1 MRKVLIGISIF
12 ALVIVSVAISF
23 SAWKFHA
30 SARELTKVFLT
41 LQVNRERQVSVLPG
55 TPLVFALSL
64 SGAKT
69 DPPLR
74 IGGSGNP
81 WYRYL
86 RLESADDKKQI
97 PFSWSLL
104 GKPRSFYPRFSSS
117 GDLVGAEL
125 YTGDEAILD
134 NERNLYTAELG
145 VAPEETAKI
154 PQGKYTIRAVL
165 EVSSG
170 SPGKWSG
177 RAVSNPVVVSVEERI
192 KETTPADDQEWNR
205 LVESINFYLRAGRF
219 EDAHGLAL
227 QAVEQKQDNVDSH
240 ILLGDALNGM
250 RRDEEALK
258 SYRKALF
265 MIATKGKQYEPPTYL
280 MLRIDEVKQR
290 LKQR

>member
-1 MRKVLIGISIF
+1 V
-12 ALVIVSVAISF
+12 
-23 SAWKFHA
+23 
-30 SARELTKVFLT
+30 T
-41 LQVNRERQVSVLPG
+41 
-55 TPLVFALSL
+55 
-64 SGAKT
+64 
-69 DPPLR
+69 
-74 IGGSGNP
+74 
-81 WYRYL
+81 
-86 RLESADDKKQI
+86 
-97 PFSWSLL
+97 
-104 GKPRSFYPRFSSS
+104 
-117 GDLVGAEL
+117 
-125 YTGDEAILD
+125 
-134 NERNLYTAELG
+134 
-145 VAPEETAKI
+145 
-154 PQGKYTIRAVL
+154 
-165 EVSSG
+165 
-170 SPGKWSG
+170 
-177 RAVSNPVVVSVEERI
+177 SNSVVVSVEERI